1 MTRPI
6 REYSI
11 KLLNLTLSIPATKDK
26 TEDDKG
32 VTLKK
37 KTATFP

>member
-1 MTRPI
+1 MTNPRN
-6 REYSI
+6 EYSI
-11 KLLNLTLSIPATKDK
+11 KLLNLKRSIPATKDK
-26 TEDDKG
+26 TDDDKG